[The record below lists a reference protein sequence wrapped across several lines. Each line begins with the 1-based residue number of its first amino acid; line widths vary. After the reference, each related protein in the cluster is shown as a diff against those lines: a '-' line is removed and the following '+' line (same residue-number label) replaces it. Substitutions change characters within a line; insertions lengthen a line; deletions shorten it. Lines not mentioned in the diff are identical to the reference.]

1 MSVSRRRG
9 PKIGG
14 FPEARLRFFAMMTPR
29 EVRMTLRQAKMAT
42 KTVSKPNKKTY
53 AKHKLN
59 DNDYYDEMNMQMRAK
74 ANNEPGNKHDH

>member
-1 MSVSRRRG
+1 
-9 PKIGG
+9 
-14 FPEARLRFFAMMTPR
+14 
-29 EVRMTLRQAKMAT
+29 MTLRQAKMAT